1 MFGFVGRAWMVALPV
16 DAVVDGAAVPTE
28 RLEAEAC
35 TLAAQLAA
43 ATCRFLLIVAE
54 LDRREAWRQWGCAS
68 MAQWLSWKCGAR
80 RGGRPP
86 TRAGGAGAG
95 ALARNYRRFQR
106 GPVELLQGAGVGAG
120 RDAGD

>member
-1 MFGFVGRAWMVALPV
+1 MVALPV

-68 MAQWLSWKCGAR
+68 ACAR
-80 RGGRPP
+80 RASFRFRQGPIGAQPGCRARNTHRIGGRRQLDARLDHAD
-86 TRAGGAGAG
+86 RASGAVCIRPAKG
-95 ALARNYRRFQR
+95 RR
-106 GPVELLQGAGVGAG
+106 
-120 RDAGD
+120 